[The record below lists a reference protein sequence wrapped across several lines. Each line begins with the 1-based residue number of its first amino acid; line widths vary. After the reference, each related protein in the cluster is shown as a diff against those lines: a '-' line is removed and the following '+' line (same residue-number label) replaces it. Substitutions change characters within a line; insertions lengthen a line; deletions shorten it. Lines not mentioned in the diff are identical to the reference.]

1 MPTFINSHRGFL
13 LSITD
18 INDKTNKESIEFD
31 KNSVSLFFNKGN
43 DNIFIANKDKKFLL
57 SNIKKE
63 LDNSIDKYT
72 NHGEN
77 KEHLKKLNDRIISG
91 RVEAFFDNKDKIISV
106 KKINDVCDIK
116 KIFNGLLSYKKKE
129 SFFTKMKKGIYNTSS
144 FNDVVF
150 NDKNPIINSFINNNG
165 EFYKLD
171 DINDNLDN
179 KSNKGNKFFNLF
191 SFENNNVGFYGFNI
205 SIMKIEEEIKGNQE
219 DNSEVDIPLS
229 TPLSNFNIFEN
240 KIKKTEKIQCEIENI
255 QGEIKLIESE
265 LSSKI
270 IINKKKTI
278 DTTLAANKLVD
289 LLEYNDLSKINLD
302 ILSEKE
308 TEFNNEIII
317 ISRLNSTKEIN
328 GIDKLKELKSSLEKI
343 KCIKNEYFIFFESV
357 NGRQISLLKSLDNKL
372 KKYPAGINSEIPK
385 ENILLDINKIALV
398 LCANNNVRESYNG
411 FFSKAYKF
419 LFPKSYQKRLDIN
432 NKAHD
437 NIMLMHE
444 NLNVILNSDD
454 FKNRKLPEWA
464 NKLITKTLKESK
476 PKDDILWFFSKER
489 KEWNKIFNMLIVK

>member
-43 DNIFIANKDKKFLL
+43 DDIFIANKDKKFLL

-77 KEHLKKLNDRIISG
+77 KKYLKKLNDKIISG
-91 RVEAFFDNKDKIISV
+91 GVGDFFNNKDKIISV
-106 KKINDVCDIK
+106 KNINDVCDVK
-116 KIFNGLLSYKKKE
+116 KIFNGLLSYKEKE

-144 FNDVVF
+144 FKDVVF
-150 NDKNPIINSFINNNG
+150 NDKNPIINSFINHNG

-179 KSNKGNKFFNLF
+179 KSNKVNKFFNLF
-191 SFENNNVGFYGFNI
+191 SSKNNNIGFYGYNM
-205 SIMKIEEEIKGNQE
+205 SIMKMEEEIKDNQE
-219 DNSEVDIPLS
+219 GNSEVN
-229 TPLSNFNIFEN
+229 TPLPKFNMN
-240 KIKKTEKIQCEIENI
+240 EIEIKNI
-255 QGEIKLIESE
+255 QSEIKLIESE
-265 LSSKI
+265 LSSNI
-270 IINKKKTI
+270 RINKKKTI

-308 TEFNNEIII
+308 AEFNNEIII

-343 KCIKNEYFIFFESV
+343 KCIKNKYLIFVESA
-357 NGRQISLLKSLDNKL
+357 NGRRISLLRSMDNKL

-385 ENILLDINKIALV
+385 ENILLDINKIASV
-398 LCANNNVRESYNG
+398 LFINNNFRESYNG

-432 NKAHD
+432 NKAHN
-437 NIMLMHE
+437 NIMIMHD

-476 PKDDILWFFSKER
+476 PKDDILWLFSKER
-489 KEWNKIFNMLIVK
+489 KEWNKFFNMLIVK